1 MAECRYL
8 GGEAS
13 ISRVYS
19 VERAHWIHSHS
30 HKPRAFRQSL
40 STIVS
45 FSGPLDPTLV
55 IRMLTGSYSSAL
67 VLISLCVAILA
78 SYTALDMTGRIA
90 TAKGRA
96 VPLWMVGGALA
107 MGIGIWS
114 MHFIG
119 MLAFSL
125 PVDLGYDIGLTAFS
139 LLIAV
144 LSSGFA
150 LWLVNQPQLPAW
162 QLALGALIMG
172 TGIACMHY
180 TGMAALRMLP
190 GIDYDPALFSAS
202 LAIAVGASAA
212 ALWIAFRLRLH
223 TPYVRQIRGLA
234 AMLMGFAIVG
244 MHYTGMAAANF
255 PQGSYCGALANGL
268 QGNGLVYLV
277 LITTLA
283 VLAVALLTSVLDA
296 RMESR
301 TAALAHSLTLANQEL
316 TQLALHDTLTGL
328 PNRTLLADRIDQA
341 IGKVAEQGG
350 CFALMFID
358 LDGFKPVND
367 AFGHHVGDLLLK
379 AVASRLRGHL
389 HSQDT
394 LARIGGDEF
403 VLLVE
408 LREPEDA
415 MDVAVKQVN
424 LVSRAFCVAEHELQ
438 LTASLGIVLYPG
450 NGHDQLEL
458 LRNADAAMYH
468 AKSVGKNGYSF
479 FDASMNSNARQQL
492 QLLQDLRVALEQ
504 RQFRLHYQPKFDAQA
519 CVAIGAEAL
528 LRWEH
533 PVHGLIPPDRFIGL
547 AEKTGLIIAVGE
559 WVLDEACRQMRLWL
573 DEGYAG
579 WRIAVNLSAIQ
590 FCHAGLVDSVAR
602 ALQANGLPANRLTLE
617 ITESTA
623 MHDADVSLNVLQRLA
638 DMGVDLS
645 IDDFGTGYSSLMYL
659 KRLPANELKIDR
671 GFVRDLEQDSDDAAI
686 ITAIVALGQA
696 LGLRIVAEGVETE
709 GQQAFLTHLGCDALQ
724 GYLLGQPVP
733 PDQFMANLQ
742 AWHLQ
747 RALAI

>member
-1 MAECRYL
+1 
-8 GGEAS
+8 
-13 ISRVYS
+13 
-19 VERAHWIHSHS
+19 
-30 HKPRAFRQSL
+30 
-40 STIVS
+40 
-45 FSGPLDPTLV
+45 
-55 IRMLTGSYSSAL
+55 MLIGSYSSSL

-78 SYTALDMTGRIA
+78 SYTALDLTGRIA

-96 VPLWMVGGALA
+96 VYLWMGGGAFA

-125 PVDLGYDIGLTAFS
+125 PIELGYDTALTALS

-144 LSSGFA
+144 ASSGFA
-150 LWLVNQPQLPAW
+150 LWLVSQPKLPW
-162 QLALGALIMG
+162 LQLAFGALIMG

-180 TGMAALRMLP
+180 MGMAALRMQP
-190 GIDYDPALFSAS
+190 GIDYDPTLFGAS

-212 ALWIAFRLRLH
+212 ALWIAFRLRQH
-223 TPYVRQIRGLA
+223 TPYVRQIRGVA
-234 AMLMGFAIVG
+234 AVVMGIAIVG

-255 PQGSYCGALANGL
+255 PAGSFCGALATGL
-268 QGNGLVYLV
+268 AGDGLDYLV

-296 RMESR
+296 RLEAR
-301 TAALAHSLTLANQEL
+301 TAELARSLTLANQEL

-341 IGKVAEQGG
+341 MGRVAEQGG

-379 AVASRLRGHL
+379 AVAARLRGHL

-408 LREPEDA
+408 LDEPDDA
-415 MDVAVKQVN
+415 MNVAVKQVN
-424 LVSRAFCVAEHELQ
+424 LMARPFRVAEHDLQ
-438 LTASLGIVLYPG
+438 LSASLGIVLYPG
-450 NGHDQLEL
+450 NGLDQHEL

-468 AKSVGKNGYSF
+468 AKSAGKNGYSF

-492 QLLQDLRVALEQ
+492 QLLQDLRTALEHN
-504 RQFRLHYQPKFDAQA
+504 QFRLYYQPKFDAVQRQP
-519 CVAIGAEAL
+519 IGAEAL

-533 PVHGLIPPDRFIGL
+533 PLHGLMLPDRFIGL
-547 AEKTGLIIAVGE
+547 AEKTGLIIPIGE
-559 WVLDEACRQMRLWL
+559 WVLGEACRQMRQWL
-573 DEGYAG
+573 DEGNDD

-590 FCHAGLVDSVAR
+590 FCHAGLVDSVAQ
-602 ALQANGLPANRLTLE
+602 ALNENGLPANRLTLE
-617 ITESTA
+617 ITETTA
-623 MHDADVSLNVLQRLA
+623 MRDADASLHVLQRLS

-686 ITAIVALGQA
+686 VSAIVALGQA
-696 LGLRIVAEGVETE
+696 LGLRIVAEGVETDR
-709 GQQAFLTHLGCDALQ
+709 QQDFLTRLGCDSLQ

-733 PDQFMANLQ
+733 PEQFMKGLQ
-742 AWHLQ
+742 VLKARQ
-747 RALAI
+747 EQAI

>member
-1 MAECRYL
+1 
-8 GGEAS
+8 
-13 ISRVYS
+13 
-19 VERAHWIHSHS
+19 
-30 HKPRAFRQSL
+30 
-40 STIVS
+40 
-45 FSGPLDPTLV
+45 
-55 IRMLTGSYSSAL
+55 MLIGSYSSSL

-78 SYTALDMTGRIA
+78 SYTALDLTGRIT

-96 VPLWMVGGALA
+96 VYLWMGGGAFA

-125 PVDLGYDIGLTAFS
+125 PIELGYDTTLTALS

-144 LSSGFA
+144 ASSGFA
-150 LWLVNQPQLPAW
+150 LWLVSQPKLPWLQLVF
-162 QLALGALIMG
+162 GALIMG

-180 TGMAALRMLP
+180 MGMAALRMQP
-190 GIDYDPALFSAS
+190 GIDYDPTLFGAS

-212 ALWIAFRLRLH
+212 ALWIAFRLRQH
-223 TPYVRQIRGLA
+223 TPYVRQIRGVA
-234 AMLMGFAIVG
+234 AVVMGIAIVG

-255 PQGSYCGALANGL
+255 PAGSFCGALTTGL
-268 QGNGLVYLV
+268 AGDGLDYLV

-296 RMESR
+296 RLEAR
-301 TAALAHSLTLANQEL
+301 TAELARSLTLANQEL

-341 IGKVAEQGG
+341 MGRVAEQGG

-379 AVASRLRGHL
+379 AVAARLRGHL

-408 LREPEDA
+408 LDEPDDA
-415 MDVAVKQVN
+415 MNVAVKQVN
-424 LVSRAFCVAEHELQ
+424 LMARPFRVAEHDLQ
-438 LTASLGIVLYPG
+438 LSASLGIVMYPG
-450 NGHDQLEL
+450 NGLDQHEL

-468 AKSVGKNGYSF
+468 AKSAGKNGYSF

-492 QLLQDLRVALEQ
+492 QLLQDLRTALEHN
-504 RQFRLHYQPKFDAQA
+504 QFRLHYQPKFDAVQRQP
-519 CVAIGAEAL
+519 IGAEAL

-533 PVHGLIPPDRFIGL
+533 PQHGLMLPDRFIGL
-547 AEKTGLIIAVGE
+547 AEKTGLIIPIGE
-559 WVLDEACRQMRLWL
+559 WVLGEACRQMRQWL
-573 DEGYAG
+573 DEGNDD

-590 FCHAGLVDSVAR
+590 FCHAGLVDSVAQ
-602 ALQANGLPANRLTLE
+602 ALNENGLPANRLTLE
-617 ITESTA
+617 ITETTA
-623 MHDADVSLNVLQRLA
+623 MRDADASLHVLQRLS

-686 ITAIVALGQA
+686 VSAIVALGQA
-696 LGLRIVAEGVETE
+696 LGLRIVAEGVETDR
-709 GQQAFLTHLGCDALQ
+709 QQDFLTRLGCDSLQ

-733 PDQFMANLQ
+733 PEQFMKGLQ
-742 AWHLQ
+742 VLKARQ
-747 RALAI
+747 EQAI

>member
-1 MAECRYL
+1 
-8 GGEAS
+8 
-13 ISRVYS
+13 
-19 VERAHWIHSHS
+19 
-30 HKPRAFRQSL
+30 
-40 STIVS
+40 
-45 FSGPLDPTLV
+45 
-55 IRMLTGSYSSAL
+55 MLTGSYSFSL

-78 SYTALDMTGRIA
+78 SYTALDLTGRIA

-96 VPLWMVGGALA
+96 VYLWMGGGALA
-107 MGIGIWS
+107 MGIGVWS

-125 PVDLGYDIGLTAFS
+125 PIDLGYDIGLTALS

-150 LWLVNQPQLPAW
+150 LWLVSQPSLPFLQLGF
-162 QLALGALIMG
+162 GALFMG
-172 TGIACMHY
+172 AGISCMHY
-180 TGMAALRMLP
+180 TGMAAMRMLP
-190 GIDYDPALFSAS
+190 GIDYDPTLFGAS

-212 ALWIAFRLRLH
+212 ALWIAFRLRQH

-234 AMLMGFAIVG
+234 AMLMGLAIVG

-255 PQGSYCGALANGL
+255 PAGSFCGALVGGL
-268 QGNGLVYLV
+268 QGDGLVYLV

-296 RMESR
+296 RLEAR
-301 TAALAHSLTLANQEL
+301 TAELARSLTLANQEL

-328 PNRTLLADRIDQA
+328 PNRTLLSDRIEQA

-379 AVASRLRGHL
+379 AVAARLRGHL

-408 LREPEDA
+408 LQEPDDA

-424 LVSRAFCVAEHELQ
+424 LVSRPYRVAEHDLQ

-450 NGHDQLEL
+450 NGEDQLEL

-468 AKSVGKNGYSF
+468 AKSAGKNGYSF
-479 FDASMNSNARQQL
+479 FDVSMNSNARQQL
-492 QLLQDLRVALEQ
+492 QLLQDLRMALEQ

-519 CVAIGAEAL
+519 CQPIGAEAL

-533 PVHGLIPPDRFIGL
+533 PQHGLLLPERFIGL
-547 AEKTGLIIAVGE
+547 AEKTGLIIPIGE
-559 WVLDEACRQMRLWL
+559 WVLDEACRQMRQWL
-573 DEGYAG
+573 EQGHGD
-579 WRIAVNLSAIQ
+579 WRMAVNLSALQ

-602 ALQANGLPANRLTLE
+602 ALRENGLPANHLTLE
-617 ITESTA
+617 ITETTA
-623 MHDADVSLNVLQRLA
+623 MHDADASLTVLQRLS

-686 ITAIVALGQA
+686 VSAIVALGQA
-696 LGLRIVAEGVETE
+696 LGLRIVAEGVETD
-709 GQQAFLTHLGCDALQ
+709 GQQDFLTRLGCDSLQ

-733 PDQFMANLQ
+733 AEQFMNNLQ
-742 AWHLQ
+742 VL
-747 RALAI
+747 RESSPALC